1 MPTGNMGNNTQ
12 VTVVSVHSP
21 LIQFSA
27 SGSYYTSYAISLK
40 SNNPCFTHSYSQVRR
55 RYSEFLHLRRRLAA
69 HHPTV
74 NPPALPPKNYFHR
87 FDDAL
92 IEERRGGLQKFLD
105 EVLIIPVYLS
115 DKSLHMFLQTSCSM
129 TKIDEECIGDI
140 PVPHLMDEQ
149 LMEKPFAIS
158 SGSETSSNDSS
169 ENVSKM
175 EVSTFHVE
183 NKTSGLSTDSDSGY
197 SSMKSLKNKRVTPSI
212 HISRPC
218 SIPKRQGSLDSSPCS
233 SISSLDTSYYSPMDF
248 NKSRR
253 VSFNEN
259 VTVAVVY
266 NQLWNIATEPIRTV
280 ENINIKELD
289 YLKGIPLSDED
300 FSRPSA
306 CDIILGSDCI
316 FSILRNGKMSGPEGQ
331 PIAQSTIFGWVV
343 AVTILAA
350 KSKVAPL
357 KPASIPRLELNG
369 ALLLARLLSVLINTF
384 HDYDIN
390 ICAWTDSQVVLSWL
404 SSPPRNWKP
413 FVANRTSEILD
424 LIPQNRWRYVPSK
437 ENPADIGSRGLSP
450 KDLPD
455 CRLWWEGPT
464 FLSSSEADW
473 PKQPVFKNHDSVL
486 KEKKKTECSNQP
498 MPKKSPLSAH
508 CPFIDKDWLLR
519 VGGRLQNASLQ
530 YNAKHPIILP
540 NQHKLS
546 ILIVQYYH
554 ILNLHAFGN
563 LLIDLEV
570 ICQNKKIGDIAII
583 KEDNIPPATWPLG
596 KVVAIHPGN
605 YDIAGAYLCN
615 AGSDGFVK
623 QL

>member
-266 NQLWNIATEPIRTV
+266 NQLWNIATEPIRT
-280 ENINIKELD
+280 
-289 YLKGIPLSDED
+289 GI
-300 FSRPSA
+300 
-306 CDIILGSDCI
+306 
-316 FSILRNGKMSGPEGQ
+316 
-331 PIAQSTIFGWVV
+331 
-343 AVTILAA
+343 
-350 KSKVAPL
+350 
-357 KPASIPRLELNG
+357 
-369 ALLLARLLSVLINTF
+369 
-384 HDYDIN
+384 
-390 ICAWTDSQVVLSWL
+390 
-404 SSPPRNWKP
+404 
-413 FVANRTSEILD
+413 
-424 LIPQNRWRYVPSK
+424 
-437 ENPADIGSRGLSP
+437 
-450 KDLPD
+450 
-455 CRLWWEGPT
+455 
-464 FLSSSEADW
+464 
-473 PKQPVFKNHDSVL
+473 
-486 KEKKKTECSNQP
+486 
-498 MPKKSPLSAH
+498 
-508 CPFIDKDWLLR
+508 
-519 VGGRLQNASLQ
+519 
-530 YNAKHPIILP
+530 
-540 NQHKLS
+540 
-546 ILIVQYYH
+546 
-554 ILNLHAFGN
+554 
-563 LLIDLEV
+563 
-570 ICQNKKIGDIAII
+570 
-583 KEDNIPPATWPLG
+583 
-596 KVVAIHPGN
+596 
-605 YDIAGAYLCN
+605 
-615 AGSDGFVK
+615 
-623 QL
+623 